1 MFGIWGEGWQCVII
15 MEQNP
20 DGQLYYEA
28 YLDFG
33 MVMADMVTRFYLKLQ
48 WNLIKKTHLKLQWNL
63 SWTDLN

>member
-33 MVMADMVTRFYLKLQ
+33 MVMADMVARFYLKLQ
-48 WNLIKKTHLKLQWNL
+48 WNLI
-63 SWTDLN
+63 